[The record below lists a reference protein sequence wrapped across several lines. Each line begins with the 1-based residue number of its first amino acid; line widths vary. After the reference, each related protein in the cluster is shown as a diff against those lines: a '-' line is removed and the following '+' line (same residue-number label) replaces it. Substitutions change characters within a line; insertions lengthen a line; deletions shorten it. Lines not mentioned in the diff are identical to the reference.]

1 MSSFTSPLPR
11 GITGPVLTVVA
22 AGATLVLLTS
32 CGDGGSGTR
41 DEGVASL
48 ATPSASAG
56 RTADPDAGH
65 VRIRLD
71 DNQQDVK
78 PDAGHVRIRLDD
90 NQQDVN
96 RLWDAWSHCLRE
108 HGVPADRK
116 PAADSPALKACESK
130 YPLQP
135 VEMDPARNPRYSDGV
150 RAMVK
155 CMNSHGIKSVVSEGN
170 WAMVSGDSMNLP
182 NYDKY
187 RVECQVKSFSN
198 TG

>member
-71 DNQQDVK
+71 DNQQDV
-78 PDAGHVRIRLDD
+78 
-90 NQQDVN
+90 N

-116 PAADSPALKACESK
+116 PAADSPALKACASK